1 MLKGVPLLTLSLTIF
16 SSPISP
22 SHSFC
27 LPTPPPNSLS
37 LSLSHSLPLALT
49 LSAAKTLCHNI
60 LKLIGLRANHVYLV
74 VGVPSLLKLA
84 NILLSKWWWHDNVV
98 VVDGDMRLQLTN
110 IVCWANGGSTILVIS
125 RFAKKQHFGSLVALN
140 DQKSSRMVLALILR
154 YLFANTI
161 ILIRKG
167 ESNTNNSTRREM
179 CVGDK

>member
-84 NILLSKWWWHDNVV
+84 NILLSKWWRYDNVV

-110 IVCWANGGSTILVIS
+110 IVCWANGGSTIVIS